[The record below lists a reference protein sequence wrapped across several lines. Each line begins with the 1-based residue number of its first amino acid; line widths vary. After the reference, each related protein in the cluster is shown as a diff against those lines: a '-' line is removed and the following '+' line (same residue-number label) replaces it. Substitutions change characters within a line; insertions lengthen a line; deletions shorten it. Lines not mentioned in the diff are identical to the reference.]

1 MRPLRISVDFH
12 GTTRAVRLP
21 ARSLAL
27 GDPRPASPVSVSAPR
42 GAAATSARARR
53 TLESLWRASAHH
65 SGPWS
70 ALNRRQWVDF
80 Y

>member
-27 GDPRPASPVSVSAPR
+27 GDARPDSALSISALR
-42 GAAATSARARR
+42 SAAATSARARR

-65 SGPWS
+65 SGPWN
-70 ALNRRQWVDF
+70 ALNPRQRLDF